1 MFYFLLEICDEII
14 LIFKTSS
21 SSSPSRQD
29 FLLLFQIEHGADIS
43 VVNEESETA
52 IHVAAREGRD
62 EVLKHLLQRG
72 VTTAVFFNATYE
84 KKNYL
89 KPFRHAMLL
98 FESNTTHHWTNGP
111 GRPSILKNNI
121 LLGIPCFFFCPA
133 LALKKLPE
141 LTAKYIVV
149 LQVNVTNNG

>member
-62 EVLKHLLQRG
+62 EVLRHLLQRG
-72 VTTAVFFNATYE
+72 VTTAVFFLMLHM
-84 KKNYL
+84 KK
-89 KPFRHAMLL
+89 KR
-98 FESNTTHHWTNGP
+98 
-111 GRPSILKNNI
+111 
-121 LLGIPCFFFCPA
+121 
-133 LALKKLPE
+133 KKLSK
-141 LTAKYIVV
+141 TI
-149 LQVNVTNNG
+149 

>member
-72 VTTAVFFNATYE
+72 VTTAVFFYATYE
-84 KKNYL
+84 KK
-89 KPFRHAMLL
+89 
-98 FESNTTHHWTNGP
+98 
-111 GRPSILKNNI
+111 
-121 LLGIPCFFFCPA
+121 
-133 LALKKLPE
+133 KLSK
-141 LTAKYIVV
+141 TI
-149 LQVNVTNNG
+149 